1 LLKINARVAGS
12 VDALRRPAERIGIMA
27 VPQSKTELVSAIEV
41 SFDRLMTDLRAVPL
55 DLADDCGLDG
65 HAAGTRMSIANLV
78 SYLIGW
84 NELVLKWLDRDKAG
98 LAVDFPETGFKWSE
112 LGRLAQKFY
121 RDYEALPYPALL
133 QRLEAAKERIVSE
146 IESRSDD
153 TLYGRDWRD
162 GKWTMGRM
170 IQFNT
175 SSPYAN
181 ARARLRKRLRAKQA
195 SAAGA

>member
-1 LLKINARVAGS
+1 MRASPDRPIAR
-12 VDALRRPAERIGIMA
+12 RQAERIGIMA
-27 VPQSKTELVSAIEV
+27 VPQSKTELLSAIEV
-41 SFDRLMTDLRAVPL
+41 NFDKLMTDLRAIPL

>member
-1 LLKINARVAGS
+1 
-12 VDALRRPAERIGIMA
+12 MA
-27 VPQSKTELVSAIEV
+27 VPQSKTELLSAIEV
-41 SFDRLMTDLRAVPL
+41 NFDKLMTDLRAIPL

-65 HAAGTRMSIANLV
+65 HAAETRMSIANLV

>member
-1 LLKINARVAGS
+1 MRASPDRPIAR
-12 VDALRRPAERIGIMA
+12 RQAERIGIMA
-27 VPQSKTELVSAIEV
+27 VPPSKTELLSAIEV
-41 SFDRLMTDLRAVPL
+41 SFDKLMTDLRAVPL

-65 HAAGTRMSIANLV
+65 HAAGTRMGIANLV

-98 LAVDFPETGFKWSE
+98 LPVDFPETGFKWSE

-133 QRLEAAKERIVSE
+133 QRLETAKERIVSE

-153 TLYGRDWRD
+153 TLYGRCWLD

>member
-1 LLKINARVAGS
+1 MRASPDRSIAR
-12 VDALRRPAERIGIMA
+12 RQAERIGIMA
-27 VPQSKTELVSAIEV
+27 IPQSKTELLSAIEV
-41 SFDRLMTDLRAVPL
+41 SFDKLMTDLRAVPL

-133 QRLEAAKERIVSE
+133 QRLEAAKVRIVSE

-153 TLYGRDWRD
+153 TLYGRCWRD

>member
-1 LLKINARVAGS
+1 
-12 VDALRRPAERIGIMA
+12 MA
-27 VPQSKTELVSAIEV
+27 VPQSKTELLSAIEV
-41 SFDRLMTDLRAVPL
+41 NFDKLMHDLRAVPL

-98 LAVDFPETGFKWSE
+98 LPVDFPETGFKWSE

-153 TLYGRDWRD
+153 TLYGRGWRD

>member
-1 LLKINARVAGS
+1 MRASPDRPIAR
-12 VDALRRPAERIGIMA
+12 RQAERIGIMA
-27 VPQSKTELVSAIEV
+27 VPQSKTELLSAIEV
-41 SFDRLMTDLRAVPL
+41 SFDKLMTDLRAVPL

-98 LAVDFPETGFKWSE
+98 LPVDFPETGFKWSE

-133 QRLEAAKERIVSE
+133 QRLEAAKNRIVSE

-153 TLYGRDWRD
+153 TLYGRCWRD

>member
-1 LLKINARVAGS
+1 MRASPDRPIAR
-12 VDALRRPAERIGIMA
+12 RQAERIGIMA
-27 VPQSKTELVSAIEV
+27 VPQSKTELLSAIEV
-41 SFDRLMTDLRAVPL
+41 SFDKLMTDLRAVPL

-112 LGRLAQKFY
+112 LGRLAQRFY

-153 TLYGRDWRD
+153 TLYGRDWLD

>member
-1 LLKINARVAGS
+1 
-12 VDALRRPAERIGIMA
+12 MA
-27 VPQSKTELVSAIEV
+27 VPQSTTELLSAIEV
-41 SFDRLMTDLRAVPL
+41 SFDKLMTDLRAVPL

-153 TLYGRDWRD
+153 TLYGRCWRD

>member
-1 LLKINARVAGS
+1 
-12 VDALRRPAERIGIMA
+12 MA
-27 VPQSKTELVSAIEV
+27 VPQSKTELLSAIEV
-41 SFDRLMTDLRAVPL
+41 NFDKLMTDLRAIPL

-153 TLYGRDWRD
+153 TKPFGRHLV
-162 GKWTMGRM
+162 
-170 IQFNT
+170 
-175 SSPYAN
+175 
-181 ARARLRKRLRAKQA
+181 RARLARREMDHGADDPVQHVLSLRQCARPAQKAAQSETGLGGRRLTGGSRTALP
-195 SAAGA
+195 SPTTPG

>member
-1 LLKINARVAGS
+1 MRASPDRSLAR
-12 VDALRRPAERIGIMA
+12 RQAERIGIMA
-27 VPQSKTELVSAIEV
+27 VPQSKTELLSAIEV
-41 SFDRLMTDLRAVPL
+41 NFDKLMTDLRAVPL

-98 LAVDFPETGFKWSE
+98 LTVDFPETGFKWSE

>member
-1 LLKINARVAGS
+1 MRASPDRPIAR
-12 VDALRRPAERIGIMA
+12 RQAERIGIMA
-27 VPQSKTELVSAIEV
+27 VPQSKTELLSAIEV
-41 SFDRLMTDLRAVPL
+41 SFDKLMTDLRAVPL

-98 LAVDFPETGFKWSE
+98 LTVDFPETGFKWSE

-153 TLYGRDWRD
+153 TLYGRDWLD